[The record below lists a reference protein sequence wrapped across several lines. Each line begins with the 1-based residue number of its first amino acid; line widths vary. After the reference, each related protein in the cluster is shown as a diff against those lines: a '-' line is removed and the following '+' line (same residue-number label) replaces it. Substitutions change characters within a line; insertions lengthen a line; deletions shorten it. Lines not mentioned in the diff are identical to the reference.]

1 MKKGLKYTLVSFG
14 SLGVLAGVGLGI
26 MYVVSPY
33 KVKRWVG
40 ISSSYSGVFIDRL
53 KGLPYTYHWCL
64 PVLVIA
70 TILLR
75 FYAYSCR
82 KVSKDDKF
90 AAKSNN
96 FWDFMLDIVEKVLTL
111 QRIWEDKRFL
121 ADKTVKDHRAGRW
134 EIIGLER
141 SIPSFP

>member
-1 MKKGLKYTLVSFG
+1 MKIISSVGIRMISLLVVILSHSIFSLIVFSVHTLVSLLRTG
-14 SLGVLAGVGLGI
+14 AISCRQR
-26 MYVVSPY
+26 Y
-33 KVKRWVG
+33 KF
-40 ISSSYSGVFIDRL
+40 SFE
-53 KGLPYTYHWCL
+53 LPN
-64 PVLVIA
+64 VIA
-70 TILLR
+70 TIFLL
-75 FYAYSCR
+75 FSAYSCR

-90 AAKSNN
+90 ATKSNN